1 MTTLIKE
8 KEWKKYILAAILFSI
23 LFVVLEVVPMIASTS
38 TMPYDN
44 GVIAKEE
51 AANQASIFA
60 ERLTGRS
67 VKSAHAFHQSDKLL
81 NGYLAKEKLIEQYVN
96 EYDGKFPTDTFQVNV
111 TFTEGGIGFL
121 YVHMY
126 TGEVVAWN
134 MLPDESIPSQQL
146 RNTNITELM
155 MERGLNGAEVD
166 RLWVAAG
173 EGWVANLPQYKIGE
187 AELQVT
193 ARAGVIQDQTVVTQF
208 KPTFHVPD
216 SYDQYVKKQDFW
228 AGVLT
233 SVGYLLMSIVLCILA
248 IIYAILYRKHTSFKY
263 GIVLT
268 IIFLI
273 TYIIMNVN
281 MLDGIRASSGEE
293 YMGEGFVLFTT
304 LFMLLMTI
312 PMAGSVYISI
322 VAGDGL
328 WRAQGF
334 RVWPRFREAGYG
346 QYVWRS
352 VGLSYLL
359 ALIMLGLQPII
370 FRALEAIIGTWGTS
384 DVTMSPYNM
393 KLLWLMPVLAWAA
406 AISEEAVFRFFGIG
420 LFRRWFRHTFAAAI
434 LPTLFW
440 ALGHVMYP
448 FYPSTTRLFE
458 LMIIG
463 LLFSFI
469 FVKYGFITAMFTHA
483 IFNSVAVGSSLFM
496 VGNTV
501 DVISAIFFILLPVL
515 IAYLIKKWHEKRAGG
530 TPAITSG
537 VPDPTSRF

>member
-8 KEWKKYILAAILFSI
+8 KEWKKYILAALLFTI
-23 LFVVLEVVPMIASTS
+23 IFVVLEVAPMIASTS
-38 TMPYDN
+38 KLPYDN

-51 AANQASIFA
+51 AVNRATAFA
-60 ERLTGRS
+60 ETLTGRT
-67 VKSAHAFHQSDKLL
+67 VERAHAFHQSDKLL

-96 EYDGKFPTDTFQVNV
+96 EYDEKLPTDTFQVNV
-111 TFTEGGIGFL
+111 TFGDGGTGFL

-134 MLPDESIPSQQL
+134 MLPDESMPSDQL
-146 RNTNITELM
+146 QKTVIAELM
-155 MERGLNGAEVD
+155 LERGLRGVGVEDIWLADNGS
-166 RLWVAAG
+166 WVAD
-173 EGWVANLPQYKIGE
+173 LPDYKIGE

-193 ARAGVIQDQTVVTQF
+193 ARTATIQNKPVVTQF
-208 KPTFHVPD
+208 KPVFHAPD
-216 SYDQYVKKQDFW
+216 GYIQYVKKQDFW

-233 SVGYLLMSIVLCILA
+233 GVGYLLMSIVLCILA

-263 GIVLT
+263 GILLT
-268 IIFLI
+268 VVFLI
-273 TYIIMNVN
+273 AYIIMNVN
-281 MLDGIRASSGEE
+281 MLDGIRASSGED
-293 YMGEGFVLFTT
+293 YMGEGVIVFTVLLT
-304 LFMLLMTI
+304 LLMTI

-328 WRAQGF
+328 WKAQGF
-334 RVWPRFREAGYG
+334 HVWPRFREAGYG

-352 VGLSYLL
+352 MGLAYLL

-420 LFRRWFRHTFAAAI
+420 LFRRWFRHSFAAAI

-448 FYPSTTRLFE
+448 FYPSTTRLIE

-469 FVKYGFITAMFTHA
+469 FIKYGFITAMFTHA

-496 VGNTV
+496 VGNTA
-501 DVISAIFFILLPVL
+501 DMISAIFFIVLPVL
-515 IAYLIKKWHEKRAGG
+515 IAYVIKKWHEKRVGG
-530 TPAITSG
+530 TPAVPPG
-537 VPDPTSRF
+537 MPDPSSRL